1 MGAWSKV
8 LLSRR
13 ALQDPLVA
21 LTVVTT
27 SLTPKRRSLRAL
39 VSAMR
44 PTQWVKNGLI
54 AVAPAAA
61 HSLTHA
67 DVFWRTATA
76 FVAFCFMA
84 SGIYLINDVR
94 DAPSDRLHPTKR
106 LRAIASNELS
116 TRVALTSALV
126 LIVVAFAIAFALS
139 RPQGLLLVLG
149 LYFVISISYS
159 LWLKNLAII
168 EMGVVASGFFLRA
181 YGGAVT
187 SHITVSTWFLVVISF
202 GALFLVV
209 GKRTSELKY
218 VGVNGT
224 RPVLAEYTPEFL
236 HSALTLSATVVVTGY
251 CLWAFDTSATG
262 LSANYNDFIPVRLSV
277 VPVVFAVLFIMRSA
291 EAGDGAAPEELLLH
305 NRTVQALTLIWVLLI
320 AWGVYG

>member
-1 MGAWSKV
+1 
-8 LLSRR
+8 
-13 ALQDPLVA
+13 
-21 LTVVTT
+21 
-27 SLTPKRRSLRAL
+27 
-39 VSAMR
+39 MR
-44 PTQWVKNGLI
+44 PRQWVKNGLI

-84 SGIYLINDVR
+84 SGIYLFNDVR

-106 LRAIASNELS
+106 YRAIASGELS
-116 TRVALTSALV
+116 TRVALTSAVV
-126 LIVVAFAIAFALS
+126 LIAVAFAIPFALTRS
-139 RPQGLLLVLG
+139 QGLLLILA
-149 LYFVISISYS
+149 LYFVVSINYS
-159 LWLKNLAII
+159 LWLKNMAII
-168 EMGVVASGFFLRA
+168 ELGVVASGFFLRA

-209 GKRTSELKY
+209 GKRASELRH
-218 VGVNGT
+218 VGETGT
-224 RPVLAEYTPEFL
+224 RAVLGEYTPEFL
-236 HSALTLSATVVVTGY
+236 RSALTMSATVVVTGY
-251 CLWAFDTSATG
+251 CLWAFDTTSTG
-262 LSANYNDFIPVRLSV
+262 LSANLNDFVPIRLSV

-291 EAGDGAAPEELLLH
+291 ESGDGAAPEDLLLH
-305 NRTVQALTLIWVLLI
+305 NHTVQALALIWAVLI